1 MFCPPRFYYARTKA
15 AFEPYFNYIS
25 NEYKYNKQIKKQ
37 CGRPKAFLRQP
48 AGRYKCSLKSIS
60 KYPRRVNKR
69 PHTKSKI
76 HKTASRKT
84 KNPAAFSVG
93 ILVPKT
99 GIEPVRIL
107 LRRILSP
114 VRLPVPPLRQ
124 EALSALSKAMQTL
137 PPVKGNGYNTTLYK
151 KAQQLLHLLH
161 CCFCIITFLPRHT
174 LKSRSR
180 E

>member
-1 MFCPPRFYYARTKA
+1 M
-15 AFEPYFNYIS
+15 
-25 NEYKYNKQIKKQ
+25 Q
-37 CGRPKAFLRQP
+37 RPKAFLQQP

-60 KYPRRVNKR
+60 KYLRRVNKR
-69 PHTKSKI
+69 QCAKSKI

-84 KNPAAFSVG
+84 KIPAAFSVG

-124 EALSALSKAMQTL
+124 GGIRTCKAMQTL
-137 PPVKGNGYNTTLYK
+137 PPAKGNGYNTTLYK